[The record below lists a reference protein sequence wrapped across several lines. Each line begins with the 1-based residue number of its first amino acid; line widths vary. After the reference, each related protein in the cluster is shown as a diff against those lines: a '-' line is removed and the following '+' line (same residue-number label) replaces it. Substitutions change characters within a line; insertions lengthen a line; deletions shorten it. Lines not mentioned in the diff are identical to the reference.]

1 MMHHEL
7 SNRVP
12 LPESV
17 ASWMGEITM
26 HGEVMCKELH
36 LLIEHYK
43 LIKTTKVFVHKG
55 MSPGPISGPEVKLV
69 VDLSRARNRQLSR
82 PQLTAPPLHKMP
94 KMSRQLQAGCCRAI
108 SRE

>member
-1 MMHHEL
+1 MREKTIMMHHEL

-17 ASWMGEITM
+17 ALWMGEIAM
-26 HGEVMCKELH
+26 HGEVMCKEIH

-55 MSPGPISGPEVKLV
+55 MSPARFQGLKLS
-69 VDLSRARNRQLSR
+69 LW
-82 PQLTAPPLHKMP
+82 
-94 KMSRQLQAGCCRAI
+94 
-108 SRE
+108 